1 MPKIEIDY
9 SNTIIY
15 KITCKDSNVKDV
27 YVGHTTN
34 FVQRKHAHKQSCI
47 NDKSPNYNCKLY
59 DVIRNNGGWNNWKME
74 IINFFNCQDHYEA
87 RKKEQEYFV
96 SLNATL
102 NSIEPMPKPKIK
114 PILVKEI
121 KEKQIFYCETC
132 NIYCSNSNLLEIHN
146 KTKKHNKISEKKINN
161 VKVSENIDSNKK
173 DQKSSHFV
181 CEKCSFET
189 SRKSQF
195 DRHLLTS
202 KHTRITKDNKMDNKK
217 VPNIYSC
224 ICGNKYNYLSGL
236 CKHKKKCSFLNNN
249 QEEKEEYVNND
260 TQALTKLVLEVVKSN
275 NELQKQN
282 QEFQQ
287 KMIESFQEVCKN
299 STNNNS
305 ITNSNINSHN
315 KTFNLQFFLNET
327 CKNAMNISDFVDS
340 IKLQL
345 SDLENVA
352 KIGYVE
358 GLSKIIIK
366 NLKAL
371 DVTERPVHCSD
382 SKRDTMYVKDEDKW
396 EKENENNHKVL
407 KAIEDIANKN
417 SKMVKEWKI
426 KNPECSSS
434 KSFKAD
440 VYSHIM
446 IQAVCSNND
455 ANNNKILKKIA
466 KEVTIDKS

>member
-1 MPKIEIDY
+1 METLGNQIMPKLC
-9 SNTIIY
+9 S
-15 KITCKDSNVKDV
+15 K
-27 YVGHTTN
+27 
-34 FVQRKHAHKQSCI
+34 
-47 NDKSPNYNCKLY
+47 
-59 DVIRNNGGWNNWKME
+59 
-74 IINFFNCQDHYEA
+74 
-87 RKKEQEYFV
+87 
-96 SLNATL
+96 
-102 NSIEPMPKPKIK
+102 
-114 PILVKEI
+114 
-121 KEKQIFYCETC
+121 FYCNYCAYETSKKSSYD
-132 NIYCSNSNLLEIHN
+132 NHKLSL
-146 KTKKHNKISEKKINN
+146 KHNKMVNGNKIETIGN
-161 VKVSENIDSNKK
+161 KIMPKLCSQKYTCEN
-173 DQKSSHFV
+173 
-181 CEKCSFET
+181 CEKEFKN
-189 SRKSQF
+189 R
-195 DRHLLTS
+195 
-202 KHTRITKDNKMDNKK
+202 
-217 VPNIYSC
+217 
-224 ICGNKYNYLSGL
+224 SGL
-236 CKHKKKCSFLNNN
+236 WKHKKKCSFLNNEEE
-249 QEEKEEYVNND
+249 QEEDKNND

-305 ITNSNINSHN
+305 ITNSNINSNINSNN

-345 SDLENVA
+345 SDLENVG

-396 EKENENNHKVL
+396 EKESENNHKVL

-434 KSFKAD
+434 KSHKAD

-455 ANNNKILKKIA
+455 ANNNKILKKLA